1 MLTRTTKTR
10 LATAGA
16 SLAIIAAVAG
26 AGFALPSDAAWAATN
41 AAGLTQLQQDP
52 SASPTPGPGRGGN
65 QPGPRGPQGGPQ
77 RGNMQQQHQAFE
89 TALAGRL
96 GVTTDQLKEAQKLAR
111 IDIIKQAVAD
121 GKLDQARADRMIE
134 AIQNGRGMMQPGQRP
149 GQGPQG
155 QGQQGGPGQR
165 GQQGQRPGGPGGPG
179 GPGMMQGGPQQI
191 ADILG
196 MTPQDLRTELQAG
209 KSLAQVAEAKGISRD
224 TLKAK
229 LLEAHK
235 TRIDAAVA
243 AGKLTAEQAQ
253 KMTERANAQIDQML
267 DRTPGQRPNPR
278 GPRTGG

>member
-26 AGFALPSDAAWAATN
+26 AGFVMPSDAAWAATSP
-41 AAGLTQLQQDP
+41 AGQTQVQQ
-52 SASPTPGPGRGGN
+52 ATSPTPAPKPGRGGD
-65 QPGPRGPQGGPQ
+65 QRQRGPQGGPQ
-77 RGNMQQQHQAFE
+77 RGNMQQQHEAFQA
-89 TALAGRL
+89 ALAGRL
-96 GVTTDQLKEAQKLAR
+96 GVSTDQLKEAQKLAR
-111 IDIIKQAVAD
+111 IDVIKQAVAD

-134 AIQNGRGMMQPGQRP
+134 SIQNGTGMMPPGQRP
-149 GQGPQG
+149 GQGQRG
-155 QGQQGGPGQR
+155 QGPQGGPGQR
-165 GQQGQRPGGPGGPG
+165 GPQGQRPGGPGA
-179 GPGMMQGGPQQI
+179 PGMMQGGPQQI

-196 MTPQDLRTELQAG
+196 MTPQELRTEMQAG

-253 KMTERANAQIDQML
+253 QMTERINANIDQML

>member
-1 MLTRTTKTR
+1 
-10 LATAGA
+10 
-16 SLAIIAAVAG
+16 
-26 AGFALPSDAAWAATN
+26 
-41 AAGLTQLQQDP
+41 
-52 SASPTPGPGRGGN
+52 
-65 QPGPRGPQGGPQ
+65 
-77 RGNMQQQHQAFE
+77 
-89 TALAGRL
+89 
-96 GVTTDQLKEAQKLAR
+96 
-111 IDIIKQAVAD
+111 
-121 GKLDQARADRMIE
+121 
-134 AIQNGRGMMQPGQRP
+134 
-149 GQGPQG
+149 
-155 QGQQGGPGQR
+155 
-165 GQQGQRPGGPGGPG
+165 
-179 GPGMMQGGPQQI
+179 MMQGGPQQV

-253 KMTERANAQIDQML
+253 TMTERASAHIDQML